1 MIPFQTKRYYFS
13 AKGLQEKTSPLV
25 IDTSELQIARNV
37 HYFESGSL
45 TKRAGYIKRF
55 TNALTGTPIL
65 TGLYE
70 LVKRDGT
77 KRFIAASDKIYY
89 SVQGATSATEI
100 PGGLTF
106 TPGITGENFM
116 SFITFNNKAIG
127 TNGIEV
133 VWSWDIDNNA
143 AILGGSPPIAEII
156 ATFQNFVFLA
166 GNDTYPYRLY
176 FSNDGD
182 ETTWSGTDYIDI
194 GDLTNPITG
203 LAVLF
208 GKLYIFTRR
217 AIYELRGYDRDTF
230 AVDEVSLSVGCVAYK
245 SIVRVDNN
253 LIFLSDRGI
262 YSYDGINVHY
272 LSQKIE
278 STIAGLNYA
287 RIAQV
292 VAELY
297 KAKNQIWFAVSTG
310 SSGNNNEVICIT
322 YEPTASE
329 GAGIRTNNVSFANY
343 TGMAFNAFGLETSDT
358 EIDRLYAG
366 DYGGLVYQQ
375 DSGTNDNGS
384 GIDFVVK
391 LPPIDMDAPETFKR
405 FRFLW
410 LFIKQIG
417 AFDLNISYKTDFAPG
432 DTTTTVSMR
441 QTTDASLWGSM
452 IWGVST
458 WGGSSVI
465 KSRIGLKAQGQHLEL
480 LFSNDNADENVVI
493 HGFSLLAQLKGAGR
507 SVVYR

>member
-1 MIPFQTKRYYFS
+1 MITLVPKRYYFS
-13 AKGLQEKTSPLV
+13 DKGLQEKTSVLV
-25 IDTSELQIARNV
+25 LTPNELQIARNV

-45 TKRAGYIKRF
+45 TKRAGYLKRF
-55 TNALTGTPIL
+55 TNALTGTPQI

-77 KRFIAASDKIYY
+77 KRFITATDKIYFGA
-89 SVQGATSATEI
+89 QGATDADEI

-106 TPGITGENFM
+106 TTGTSGENFM
-116 SFITFNNKAIG
+116 SFITFNNKVIG
-127 TNGIEV
+127 TNGVEN
-133 VWSWDIDNNA
+133 VWAWDIDSNA
-143 AILGGSPPIAEII
+143 SDLAGAPPVAEII
-156 ATFQNFVFLA
+156 ATYQNIVFLA
-166 GNDTYPYRLY
+166 GNSTFPYRLF

-182 ETTWSGTDYIDI
+182 ETTWTGTDFIDI

-217 AIYELRGYDRDTF
+217 AIFELRGFDRDTF

-245 SIVRVDNN
+245 SIVKVDNN

-272 LSQKIE
+272 LSEKIE
-278 STIAGLNYA
+278 PTIANLNYA
-287 RIAQV
+287 RIGQV

-310 SSGNNNEVICIT
+310 SNGANNEVICMT

-329 GAGIRTNNVSFANY
+329 GAGIKAQNVAFATY
-343 TGMAFNAFGLETSDT
+343 TGMAFNALGLETSDT

-366 DYGGLVYQQ
+366 DYAGLVYKQ
-375 DSGTNDNGS
+375 DQGTNDNGS

-391 LPPIDMDAPETFKR
+391 LPPIDMDAPEVFKR
-405 FRFLW
+405 FRYLW
-410 LFIKQIG
+410 LFVKQIG
-417 AFDLNISYKTDFAPG
+417 SFNLDISYKTDFAPG
-432 DTTTTVSMR
+432 DTTTTVSLQ

-452 IWGVST
+452 IFGSSV
-458 WGGSSVI
+458 WGGSSII
-465 KSRIGLKAQGQHLEL
+465 KSRIGLKAVGQHLEL
-480 LFSNDNADENVVI
+480 LFSNENADEAVVI
-493 HGFSLLAQLKGAGR
+493 KGFTILAQMKGAGR
-507 SVVYR
+507 SVVFR